1 MYTDDTTFDI
11 YVPPTKIGS
20 PYMSYPHVCIL
31 GYSSSCCLWLKI
43 LCFLFEIYL
52 LRSRKM
58 ELRCVSWH
66 MILVKLNSHLVK
78 NYFPG
83 NTHEWCNSKK
93 KIKIICLFV
102 FCNWISKIAYLCI
115 IQKLIYEANDCWFVF
130 SFLKRYIILHH

>member
-11 YVPPTKIGS
+11 YVPPTILGS

-31 GYSSSCCLWLKI
+31 VYSSSCCLWLKI

-52 LRSRKM
+52 LRSRIM

-66 MILVKLNSHLVK
+66 MILVKLNSHLEK

-93 KIKIICLFV
+93 KIKIIYLFV
-102 FCNWISKIAYLCI
+102 FCNWIFKIAYLSF
-115 IQKLIYEANDCWFVF
+115 IQKLNYIQNDCWCEF
-130 SFLKRYIILHH
+130 FLVK

>member
-11 YVPPTKIGS
+11 YVPPTKLGS

-31 GYSSSCCLWLKI
+31 VYSSSCCLWLKI

-66 MILVKLNSHLVK
+66 MILVKLNSHLLK

-93 KIKIICLFV
+93 ANQDHLLICFI
-102 FCNWISKIAYLCI
+102 CNWILKIAYLCFTL
-115 IQKLIYEANDCWFVF
+115 KFIYVQNDCWFEFFFV
-130 SFLKRYIILHH
+130 K